1 MGYFPLPELKGKPNR
16 IFVDG
21 KTLNQIAK
29 ESGIRLDTVQHRYSR
44 GIRDYEGLTKPSHIR
59 VEHEK
64 TQRKAYYVGT
74 VVKRT
79 PTGLLDIAWG
89 NGKKERFK
97 SNGYE
102 YHRSS
107 GYCRT
112 SLYLEPYTEE
122 RGRQVIQENKRKC
135 MVGWLKEFD
144 YTKLSYEEVEQVYTL
159 VAGLKNSPTL

>member
-64 TQRKAYYVGT
+64 AQEEN
-74 VVKRT
+74 
-79 PTGLLDIAWG
+79 LLYNECWR
-89 NGKKERFK
+89 E
-97 SNGYE
+97 SNGE
-102 YHRSS
+102 DLGA
-107 GYCRT
+107 GYT
-112 SLYLEPYTEE
+112 APDYL
-122 RGRQVIQENKRKC
+122 R
-135 MVGWLKEFD
+135 
-144 YTKLSYEEVEQVYTL
+144 
-159 VAGLKNSPTL
+159 

>member
-1 MGYFPLPELKGKPNR
+1 MFDFNGENLQVGDKVIVYASYFSSK
-16 IFVDG
+16 
-21 KTLNQIAK
+21 
-29 ESGIRLDTVQHRYSR
+29 S
-44 GIRDYEGLTKPSHIR
+44 
-59 VEHEK
+59 
-64 TQRKAYYVGT
+64 YYVGT

-79 PTGLLDIAWG
+79 PTGLLDIEWG

-107 GYCRT
+107 GYGRT

-122 RGRQVIQENKRKC
+122 RGKQVIQENKRKC

-144 YTKLSYEEVEQVYTL
+144 YTKLSYEEAEQVIYQQEAETKEKEWGWKKDPYIYPRSFYSPVGYTPWDPWGRRL
-159 VAGLKNSPTL
+159 

>member
-64 TQRKAYYVGT
+64 AQRKTYSIMSAGERVME
-74 VVKRT
+74 RIWE
-79 PTGLLDIAWG
+79 LDIPLQTISDKTGISRSTMDAG
-89 NGKKERFK
+89 VHSVIMSHIEEHSKKPAETRD
-97 SNGYE
+97 
-102 YHRSS
+102 RI
-107 GYCRT
+107 
-112 SLYLEPYTEE
+112 
-122 RGRQVIQENKRKC
+122 V
-135 MVGWLKEFD
+135 
-144 YTKLSYEEVEQVYTL
+144 KLM
-159 VAGLKNSPTL
+159 AGGAT

>member
-1 MGYFPLPELKGKPNR
+1 MFDFNGENLQVGDKVIVYVSYFSSK
-16 IFVDG
+16 
-21 KTLNQIAK
+21 
-29 ESGIRLDTVQHRYSR
+29 S
-44 GIRDYEGLTKPSHIR
+44 
-59 VEHEK
+59 
-64 TQRKAYYVGT
+64 YYVGT

-79 PTGLLDIAWG
+79 PTGLLDIEWG

-107 GYCRT
+107 GYGRT

-144 YTKLSYEEVEQVYTL
+144 YTKLSYEEAEQVYTL
-159 VAGLKNSPTL
+159 VTEVKRDKETRPLRIRESRSQMYLAFELARFNKNIEKAREEAEK